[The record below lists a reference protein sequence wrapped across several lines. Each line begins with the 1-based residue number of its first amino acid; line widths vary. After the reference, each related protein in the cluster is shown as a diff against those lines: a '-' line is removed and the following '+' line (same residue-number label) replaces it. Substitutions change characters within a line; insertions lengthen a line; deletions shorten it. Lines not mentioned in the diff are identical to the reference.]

1 MNDFA
6 RDLRPVGTIMG
17 TLTRAPR
24 TDDRLLALREI
35 WAEAV
40 GPEVARNAFPV
51 RLTRSDVVVVHCSG
65 SAWASELTLLRA
77 HLHARLEESMG
88 PAAPAELRFEVGE
101 LPLPDPVRA
110 EGVRQPAINPRA
122 AELAAEGF
130 GPRSARDDRTRDL
143 GTFCRWFVTV
153 ARRLQGVALVKCKAV
168 RKPLFPQVLI
178 D

>member
-17 TLTRAPR
+17 GIARAPR

-40 GPEVARNAFPV
+40 GTEVARNAFPV
-51 RLTRSDVVVVHCSG
+51 RLTRADVVVVHCSG

-77 HLHARLEESMG
+77 HLHARLEQSMG

-101 LPLPDPVRA
+101 LPLPDPAPDRA
-110 EGVRQPAINPRA
+110 TPRLVANPRA
-122 AELAAEGF
+122 AELAAEVSDPDLRATIERAIAARF
-130 GPRSARDDRTRDL
+130 GAPS
-143 GTFCRWFVTV
+143 
-153 ARRLQGVALVKCKAV
+153 
-168 RKPLFPQVLI
+168 
-178 D
+178 

>member
-77 HLHARLEESMG
+77 HLHARLEQSMG

-122 AELAAEGF
+122 AELAADVSDPDLRATIE
-130 GPRSARDDRTRDL
+130 RAIAAR
-143 GTFCRWFVTV
+143 FV
-153 ARRLQGVALVKCKAV
+153 AGS
-168 RKPLFPQVLI
+168 
-178 D
+178 